1 MKQGKGFGY
10 ILCEML
16 GWGVQD
22 IDKSRGMVLT
32 KKRGTRNGE
41 GGHTRKRSFPVNPG
55 WSWVRYK
62 SKKMF
67 LPKKIWKGGRG
78 VRFYL
83 FGLEST

>member
-55 WSWVRYK
+55 
-62 SKKMF
+62 
-67 LPKKIWKGGRG
+67 
-78 VRFYL
+78 
-83 FGLEST
+83 